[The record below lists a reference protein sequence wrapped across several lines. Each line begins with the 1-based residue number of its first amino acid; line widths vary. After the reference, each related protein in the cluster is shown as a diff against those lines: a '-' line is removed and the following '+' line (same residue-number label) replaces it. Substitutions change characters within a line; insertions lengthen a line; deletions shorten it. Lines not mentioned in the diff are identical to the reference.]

1 MPHSDTLVFSKYI
14 SETFFRFVFYAFPG
28 PVGVVAAACFSR
40 FLSHRPTAYL
50 GLWSVAAL
58 VCTMRTRDS
67 CVFKVV
73 ASSSRFSCIT
83 GCTCAEPLP
92 LKHLTL
98 IYFDVQVHLPLTYM
112 CSGMRNKHVLI
123 HPPIIQTRHAYGLW
137 HRPES
142 AAGQTSFL
150 LWWLLLWRLLLW
162 CRAVGGRGPYRGR
175 AMGPREPREQQ
186 QDGPTRQPLREHVSS
201 QPFPLLHRPH
211 PLSSDTDRKAVPDY
225 NRQCGAIDPA
235 ISPPQHR
242 LSQASGLNTA

>member
-1 MPHSDTLVFSKYI
+1 MLPHSDTLVFSKYI
-14 SETFFRFVFYAFPG
+14 SEPFFRFVFYAF

-98 IYFDVQVHLPLTYM
+98 IYFDVQVHLPFDL
-112 CSGMRNKHVLI
+112 HVQWDAQQTCA
-123 HPPIIQTRHAYGLW
+123 HPSTDYPNTSCLW
-137 HRPES
+137 
-142 AAGQTSFL
+142 ALA
-150 LWWLLLWRLLLW
+150 
-162 CRAVGGRGPYRGR
+162 
-175 AMGPREPREQQ
+175 
-186 QDGPTRQPLREHVSS
+186 
-201 QPFPLLHRPH
+201 
-211 PLSSDTDRKAVPDY
+211 
-225 NRQCGAIDPA
+225 
-235 ISPPQHR
+235 
-242 LSQASGLNTA
+242 